1 MHPSLYKEKFDSKSL
16 EALSEDNDLNLENNF
31 KEFIRMPKDKQMEN
45 ECWIL
50 QASF

>member
-1 MHPSLYKEKFDSKSL
+1 MELFLFIL
-16 EALSEDNDLNLENNF
+16 EINLENNF